1 MISLK
6 VTFDS
11 NEIVNIDV
19 DTPCTV
25 NCFLDSDINTA
36 NINLN
41 SLSNGE
47 HSFKPIAIQLYD
59 KSIVS
64 IELYHNGIM
73 VDSLESSS
81 TKVDIAWSLNISETD
96 NFQETLSFVKK
107 LTN

>member
-47 HSFKPIAIQLYD
+47 NSFKPIAIQLYD
-59 KSIVS
+59 KNIVS

-81 TKVDIAWSLNISETD
+81 TKVDITWSLNISETD
-96 NFQETLSFVKK
+96 NYQETLSFVKK